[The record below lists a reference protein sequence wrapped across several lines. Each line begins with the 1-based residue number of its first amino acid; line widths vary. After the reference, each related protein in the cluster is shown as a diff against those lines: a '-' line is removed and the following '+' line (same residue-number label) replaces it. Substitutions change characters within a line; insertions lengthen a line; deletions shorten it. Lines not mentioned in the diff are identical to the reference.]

1 MPPHMWAH
9 LRQSQQTTIFL
20 KLLNAKNK
28 MQLNFTKFHES
39 SFAYAFMTQNL
50 LLNMKPFMV
59 MIMLIG
65 I

>member
-9 LRQSQQTTIFL
+9 LRQSQQTTILL

-28 MQLNFTKFHES
+28 VQWNSTKFRES
-39 SFAYAFMTQNL
+39 FFAYAFMTQNL